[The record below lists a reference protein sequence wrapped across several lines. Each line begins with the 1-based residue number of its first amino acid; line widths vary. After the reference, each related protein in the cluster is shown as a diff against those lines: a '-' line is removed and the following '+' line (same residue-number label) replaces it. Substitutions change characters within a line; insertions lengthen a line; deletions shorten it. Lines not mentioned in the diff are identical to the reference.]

1 MSFITVFGTLSFPIS
16 ILSRFCFRSWY
27 STLNG
32 LDLNLETRRYVPV
45 SGHELKFW
53 GRPHRPLAV
62 RIDAAFSCTSHAAWS
77 VREARGWAI
86 QNGWTDRN
94 VDCRSDLFGRED
106 LVLERRTYLLRGKGK
121 VHVPVHFQSRPR
133 LLCGGDAALHQ
144 ITMATCFSKMNYAV
158 RSALICS
165 VLKPSSIRGLATSW
179 TFIIVLCRSDWLFH
193 GESCPRL
200 DVVHPGRAHI
210 KTQKYDTRCNF
221 NVRWKADTS
230 QINLAHATNK

>member
-1 MSFITVFGTLSFPIS
+1 MQKHPSIFFRIKYTEAILSNSTRKLLWFEISKMLIAFFKEDKFIVSFITVFGTLSFPIS

-53 GRPHRPLAV
+53 GRPHRPHAV

-94 VDCRSDLFGRED
+94 VDCCSDLFGRED

-121 VHVPVHFQSRPR
+121 VHVSVHFQSGPR
-133 LLCGGDAALHQ
+133 LCMRWRCG
-144 ITMATCFSKMNYAV
+144 
-158 RSALICS
+158 
-165 VLKPSSIRGLATSW
+165 PSSNYHGH
-179 TFIIVLCRSDWLFH
+179 LF
-193 GESCPRL
+193 
-200 DVVHPGRAHI
+200 
-210 KTQKYDTRCNF
+210 
-221 NVRWKADTS
+221 
-230 QINLAHATNK
+230 